1 MAFWLWNWFPTQN
14 CWQPNELTRFPKW
27 LYKLT
32 IANKAIICKKNSRNP
47 ERKGNPLNR
56 GLFWPCYLWCAPW
69 YGRTSYN
76 QLTRYPYY
84 LACGICTRSY
94 LSNYPSINNIYRA
107 LSLPPPKKRVGTFAL
122 KCQREPSNKPNNLAK
137 VLAGLSSFSTPWSRC
152 PGSTDSTKRTGWG
165 VRCVG
170 CQAVLP

>member
-1 MAFWLWNWFPTQN
+1 MAFWLWNWFPTQS

-76 QLTRYPYY
+76 QLTKYPYY

-107 LSLPPPKKRVGTFAL
+107 LSLPPKKKESAHSLWSVSESRQISQTTWPRYSLGCRAFPRRGVGVRAVP
-122 KCQREPSNKPNNLAK
+122 RETAE
-137 VLAGLSSFSTPWSRC
+137 V
-152 PGSTDSTKRTGWG
+152 WG
-165 VRCVG
+165 V
-170 CQAVLP
+170 